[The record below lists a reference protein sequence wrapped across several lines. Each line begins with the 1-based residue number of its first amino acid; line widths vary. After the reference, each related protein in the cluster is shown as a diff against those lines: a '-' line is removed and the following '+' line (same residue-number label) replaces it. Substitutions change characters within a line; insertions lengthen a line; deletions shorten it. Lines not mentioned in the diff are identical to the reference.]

1 MCKSVYQSTSGRLSC
16 GRTESSYFPSPSTN
30 WPTTS
35 RISPP
40 ACTPNPT
47 RPAQA
52 SLLDLLDYVPR
63 FPAPARPAPPRPQLY
78 PAHYAASCTRRTPTT
93 AGAPRTQD
101 VLRNLRTQPIPPTS
115 RNGTT
120 HGTLRGLRSHGF
132 GHFPQSPEYGDRFDN
147 YYHRSR
153 WGYDCLYCI
162 DRSDRC
168 HTVCPELTSCSYD
181 YASDFRLP
189 TTQHHA
195 GSRDQTSPRRPNTSH
210 SAHPLTRHGIT
221 GPVHVPIDRLEAD
234 HYYGSARSSLH
245 HALAAMT
252 FEQIHFGLNPVS
264 LALLVVPSRPARSHH
279 ISTPYTAMTIVG
291 DTSDPQGSHQ
301 HGGFG
306 CACLRPIMGC

>member
-40 ACTPNPT
+40 ARTPNPT

-120 HGTLRGLRSHGF
+120 HGTLRGLRSHGLVT
-132 GHFPQSPEYGDRFDN
+132 FPSRRNMVTVSTTTTTDRGGAMIAF
-147 YYHRSR
+147 
-153 WGYDCLYCI
+153 
-162 DRSDRC
+162 
-168 HTVCPELTSCSYD
+168 TVLIEAIVVTLSVQNSLPVVMTTRAIFVFL
-181 YASDFRLP
+181 RLNIMLV
-189 TTQHHA
+189 A
-195 GSRDQTSPRRPNTSH
+195 GIRR
-210 SAHPLTRHGIT
+210 
-221 GPVHVPIDRLEAD
+221 
-234 HYYGSARSSLH
+234 
-245 HALAAMT
+245 
-252 FEQIHFGLNPVS
+252 
-264 LALLVVPSRPARSHH
+264 LLVVQTPA
-279 ISTPYTAMTIVG
+279 TLLT
-291 DTSDPQGSHQ
+291 
-301 HGGFG
+301 
-306 CACLRPIMGC
+306 L

>member
-1 MCKSVYQSTSGRLSC
+1 LAHHLSHITTCSYTKSYSSCTGFSSGPTRLRTTISRSGQTSA
-16 GRTESSYFPSPSTN
+16 TSPSIVPCPLRGFLYSTDSYYRGSS
-30 WPTTS
+30 PDS
-35 RISPP
+35 RCPP
-40 ACTPNPT
+40 QPAHAANPSNFT
-47 RPAQA
+47 QWNYSRHA
-52 SLLDLLDYVPR
+52 
-63 FPAPARPAPPRPQLY
+63 ARPSIAR
-78 PAHYAASCTRRTPTT
+78 
-93 AGAPRTQD
+93 
-101 VLRNLRTQPIPPTS
+101 
-115 RNGTT
+115 
-120 HGTLRGLRSHGF
+120 F

-153 WGYDCLYCI
+153 WSYDCLYCI

-168 HTVCPELTSCSYD
+168 HTVCPELASCSND

-306 CACLRPIMGC
+306 CACLRSIMGC